1 MQDIFTNN
9 QQNAVFGAGPGGGG
23 AAGQPAGRCLAPL
36 FWRAGA
42 ARPSREATGS
52 AGSGIVGALEAK
64 EAALKLDAK
73 FKRRY
78 EFWSVELISL
88 RFDCSQIS
96 VFRPYKTGKK
106 HMLNKQGDC
115 ELCYQYTT
123 FFQIFWY
130 WLFCSGF
137 GTK

>member
-1 MQDIFTNN
+1 VQDIFTNN

-64 EAALKLDAK
+64 EAALKLDA
-73 FKRRY
+73 
-78 EFWSVELISL
+78 SSSA
-88 RFDCSQIS
+88 DTSSGQ
-96 VFRPYKTGKK
+96 
-106 HMLNKQGDC
+106 LN
-115 ELCYQYTT
+115 
-123 FFQIFWY
+123 
-130 WLFCSGF
+130 
-137 GTK
+137 